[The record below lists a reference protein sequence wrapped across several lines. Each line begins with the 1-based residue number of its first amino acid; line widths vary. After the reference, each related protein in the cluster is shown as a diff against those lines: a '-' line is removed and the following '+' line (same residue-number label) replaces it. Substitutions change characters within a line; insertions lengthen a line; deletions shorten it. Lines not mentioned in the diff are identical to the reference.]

1 MGAGTSGM
9 RGDTISTE
17 GTPMRALRDTGSAI
31 LPLRLDSAGFAID
44 GKPLLSTL
52 TLSIAPGRRLI
63 VMGANGAGK
72 SLFLRL
78 CHGLIEPTS
87 GRRFWAD
94 GTTRPDAQAMVFQRP
109 VLLRRSVAANLDYPL
124 KLRGMSRGARRDAV
138 ATTLQR
144 FGLEPLADRPAR
156 LLSGGEQQR
165 LALARAWAMRP
176 EVLFLDEPCSA
187 LDPSATRII
196 EEMIESFA
204 AEGITIVMTTHDLGQ
219 ARRLAQDVAFLH
231 RGRLIEHGPAA
242 PFFAGPQAPEAR
254 AFLAGDLI
262 W

>member
-1 MGAGTSGM
+1 MMA
-9 RGDTISTE
+9 
-17 GTPMRALRDTGSAI
+17 ARDLVRDAAPQI
-31 LPLRLDSAGFAID
+31 LPLRLEGVGYAVRGQ
-44 GKPLLSTL
+44 PLLHD
-52 TLSIAPGRRLI
+52 LSLIIGPGRRLM

-72 SLFLRL
+72 SLLLRL
-78 CHGLIEPTS
+78 CHGLIEPTE
-87 GRRFWAD
+87 GRRLWAT
-94 GTTRPDAQAMVFQRP
+94 GEARAEAQAMVFQRP
-109 VLLRRSVAANLDYPL
+109 VLLRRSVAANLAYPL
-124 KLRGMSRGARRDAV
+124 ALKGMAGPERRDTV
-138 ATTLQR
+138 ARTLDR
-144 FGLEPLADRPAR
+144 FGLSPLAERPAR

-176 EVLFLDEPCSA
+176 QVLFLDEPTAA

-196 EEMIESFA
+196 ETMIEGFA

-231 RGRLIEHGPAA
+231 RGQLIENRSAA
-242 PFFAGPQAPEAR
+242 DFFAGPETREAR

>member
-1 MGAGTSGM
+1 
-9 RGDTISTE
+9 
-17 GTPMRALRDTGSAI
+17 
-31 LPLRLDSAGFAID
+31 LPLSLENVGFAVG
-44 GKPLLSTL
+44 GKPLLSDITL
-52 TLSIAPGRRLI
+52 RIEAGRRLI

-78 CHGLIEPTS
+78 CHGLIDPTD
-87 GRRFWAD
+87 GRRLWAS
-94 GTTRPDAQAMVFQRP
+94 GEARAEAQAMVFQRP

-124 KLRGMSRGARRDAV
+124 ALKGLARAARREAV
-138 ATTLQR
+138 ARTLDR
-144 FGLEPLADRPAR
+144 FGLTPLADRPAR

-176 EVLFLDEPCSA
+176 HILFLDEPSSA

-196 EEMIESFA
+196 EEMVERFS
-204 AEGITIVMTTHDLGQ
+204 AEGITIVLTTHNLGQ
-219 ARRLAQDVAFLH
+219 ARRLGEDVAFLH
-231 RGRLIEHGPAA
+231 RGRLIEHRSAA
-242 PFFAGPQAPEAR
+242 DFFAGPEAPEAR

>member
-1 MGAGTSGM
+1 
-9 RGDTISTE
+9 
-17 GTPMRALRDTGSAI
+17 MRAELISARDIATAI
-31 LPLRLDSAGFAID
+31 LPLRLEHAGVAVD
-44 GKPLLSTL
+44 GKPLLADL
-52 TLSIAPGRRLI
+52 TLGIEPGRRLI

-87 GRRFWAD
+87 GRRIWAD
-94 GTTRPDAQAMVFQRP
+94 GTLRPDAQAMVFQRP
-109 VLLRRSVAANLDYPL
+109 VLLRRSVSANIDYPL
-124 KLRGMSRGARRDAV
+124 KLRGLARAERHAIV
-138 ATTLQR
+138 ARTLDR
-144 FGLEPLADRPAR
+144 FGLSPLADRPAR

-176 EVLFLDEPCSA
+176 EVLFLDEPTSA

-196 EEMIESFA
+196 EEMIEIFA
-204 AEGITIVMTTHDLGQ
+204 ADGITIVMTTHSIGQ
-219 ARRLAQDVAFLH
+219 ARRLAEDVAFLN

-242 PFFAGPQAPEAR
+242 PFFAGPQTPEAR

>member
-1 MGAGTSGM
+1 M
-9 RGDTISTE
+9 
-17 GTPMRALRDTGSAI
+17 SASI
-31 LPLRLDSAGFAID
+31 LPLSLEDVTYAPGGVA
-44 GKPLLSTL
+44 LLSGITL
-52 TLSIAPGRRLI
+52 RIEAGRRLI

-78 CHGLIEPTS
+78 CHGLIDPS
-87 GRRFWAD
+87 AGRRLWAS
-94 GTTRPDAQAMVFQRP
+94 GEARPEAQAMVFQRP

-124 KLRGMSRGARRDAV
+124 ALRGLTRAARHEAV
-138 ATTLQR
+138 SLTLDR
-144 FGLEPLADRPAR
+144 FGLSAMADRPAR

-176 EVLFLDEPCSA
+176 QVLFLDEPSSA

-196 EEMIESFA
+196 EEMVAQFSDA
-204 AEGITIVMTTHDLGQ
+204 GITIVMTTHNLGQ
-219 ARRLAQDVAFLH
+219 ARRLGQDVAFLH
-231 RGRLIEHGPAA
+231 RGRLIEHRPAA
-242 PFFAGPQAPEAR
+242 DFFAGPETPEAR